1 MLELELGLIRVK
13 GLPGK
18 RGRYRGRGRSCRLE
32 LGLSLIRVKGLQCK
46 GERKRGGFG
55 H

>member
-18 RGRYRGRGRSCRLE
+18 RGRSCRLE